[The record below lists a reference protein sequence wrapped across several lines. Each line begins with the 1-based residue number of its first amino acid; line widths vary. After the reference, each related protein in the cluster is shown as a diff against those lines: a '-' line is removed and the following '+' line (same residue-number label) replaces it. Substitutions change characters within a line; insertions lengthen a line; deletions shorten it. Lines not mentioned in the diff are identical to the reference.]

1 MNCLSD
7 KPMKPKVFYRIE
19 NKKDGMGPFSAYSTK
34 NGKKNVVRS
43 RKLVRK
49 LNSNPVTRG
58 MFERHST
65 IFPTPY
71 EEGFKSRKL
80 QPSQRGIKLEYVCAC
95 KSRRHFMD
103 NFTEEEC
110 LELSKLGFAI
120 YRIETRAYVELDNN
134 VMLIPGFETSK
145 MECWPFEYEKTTVFK
160 RVPISVRMDRENLYT
175 ISAEIKGIPL
185 RHVTHDPRIF
195 HLLGSKN
202 VAMARWARSQ
212 AYNLL
217 KQ

>member
-1 MNCLSD
+1 
-7 KPMKPKVFYRIE
+7 MKTKVFYRIE
-19 NKKDGMGPFSAYSTK
+19 NKKDKMGPFSAYSTK
-34 NGKKNVVRS
+34 DGRKNVVRS
-43 RKLVRK
+43 ERLKSKLR
-49 LNSNPVTRG
+49 SNPVIEE
-58 MFERHST
+58 MVERYAS

-71 EEGFKSRKL
+71 EEGFNTRKL
-80 QPSQRGIKLEYVCAC
+80 HPSQKGIKLEYVCAC
-95 KSRRHFMD
+95 KSRRHLTE

-145 MECWPFEYEKTTVFK
+145 LECWPFEYEKTTVFK
-160 RVPISVRMDRENLYT
+160 RVKISVRMDREDLYT
-175 ISAEIKGIPL
+175 ISAEIKGVPL
-185 RHVTHDPRIF
+185 RHVTQDPRIF

-202 VAMARWARSQ
+202 VAMARWARST

>member
-1 MNCLSD
+1 
-7 KPMKPKVFYRIE
+7 MKTKVFYRIE
-19 NKKDGMGPFSAYSTK
+19 NKKDGMGPFSTYSMK
-34 NGKKNVVRS
+34 DGKENVVRS
-43 RKLVRK
+43 RRLARK
-49 LNSNPVTRG
+49 LNSNPVIAG
-58 MFERHST
+58 MMERHSAT
-65 IFPTPY
+65 FPTPW
-71 EEGFKSRKL
+71 EDGFNIRKL
-80 QPSQRGIKLEYVCAC
+80 KPDQRGIKLEYVCAC
-95 KSRRHFMD
+95 KSRRHFAN

-134 VMLIPGFETSK
+134 VMIIPGFETSK

-160 RVPISVRMDRENLYT
+160 RVPISVRMDREDLYT
-175 ISAEIKGIPL
+175 ISAEIRGIPL
-185 RHVTHDPRIF
+185 RHVTQDPRVF

-202 VAMARWARSQ
+202 VAMARWARSK

>member
-1 MNCLSD
+1 
-7 KPMKPKVFYRIE
+7 MKTKVFYRIE

-34 NGKKNVVRS
+34 NGKKNVVRDK
-43 RKLVRK
+43 KLVNK
-49 LNSNPVTRG
+49 IKCNPVIRG
-58 MFERHST
+58 MIKRHVS
-65 IFPTPY
+65 IFPTPH
-71 EEGFKSRKL
+71 EDGFNSRKL
-80 QPSQRGIKLEYVCAC
+80 EPSQRGIKLEYVCAF
-95 KSRRHFMD
+95 KNRRHFMD

-134 VMLIPGFETSK
+134 VMIIPGFEISK
-145 MECWPFEYEKTTVFK
+145 IECWPFEYEKTTTFK

-185 RHVTHDPRIF
+185 RHVTQDPRIF
-195 HLLGSKN
+195 HWLGSRN
-202 VAMARWARSQ
+202 VAMAKWARST

>member
-1 MNCLSD
+1 
-7 KPMKPKVFYRIE
+7 MKKKVFYRIE
-19 NKKDGMGPFSAYSTK
+19 NKKDKMGPFSAYSTK
-34 NGKKNVVRS
+34 DGRKNVVRS
-43 RKLVRK
+43 ERLKSKIR
-49 LNSNPVTRG
+49 SNPVLMG
-58 MFERHST
+58 MVERHISM
-65 IFPTPY
+65 FPTPD
-71 EEGFKSRKL
+71 EEGFNSRKL
-80 QPSQRGIKLEYVCAC
+80 YPSQEGIKLEYVCAC
-95 KSRRHFMD
+95 KSRRNLMD

-145 MECWPFEYEKTTVFK
+145 LECWPFEYEKATVFK
-160 RVPISVRMDRENLYT
+160 RVPISVRMHMEDYYT
-175 ISAEIKGIPL
+175 ISAEIRGVPL
-185 RHVTHDPRIF
+185 RHVTQDPRVF

-202 VAMARWARSQ
+202 VAMARWARST